1 MAAGEDLPSPANPP
15 SPLTLRRTVSSQSE
29 LEAHQEPPL
38 SFSLL
43 RATSSATSVSG
54 RQSTQGRLNDIL
66 EVGRRRVSSMSLQ
79 GFSPRSSP
87 GTIMPSDRAPPLSDH
102 VEEPDESTSFAAT
115 RNAMNY
121 QATQTTSSLRTRQLP
136 SRSDT
141 SLAGTNANANAN
153 ANTDRCA
160 EKKHWLWDALDGI
173 WSIELENKGSVAR
186 DHLAVERTF
195 LAWMRTSLAF
205 ASIGIAITQ
214 LFRLNAS
221 LVDDKN
227 NQHFRRLGKPLGIT
241 FIGISILVL
250 LLGYQR
256 FYQPQQWLMKGKFP
270 ASRGPIIL
278 LSLVSFALM
287 IVSLV
292 VIVIVQPPDM

>member
-1 MAAGEDLPSPANPP
+1 MAQGENPPSPANPP
-15 SPLTLRRTVSSQSE
+15 SPLTLRRTASAQSARE
-29 LEAHQEPPL
+29 GGQGQPAP
-38 SFSLL
+38 FSLL
-43 RATSSATSVSG
+43 RATSSATSMSG
-54 RQSTQGRLNDIL
+54 WQSTQDRLNDIL
-66 EVGRRRVSSMSLQ
+66 EVGRRRASSMSLQ
-79 GFSPRSSP
+79 SHSPKLSP
-87 GTIMPSDRAPPLSDH
+87 GPMMPSEHAPPLSDH
-102 VEEPDESTSFAAT
+102 VEEPNESTSLDAT
-115 RNAMNY
+115 RNTMNY
-121 QATQTTSSLRTRQLP
+121 QATQTLSSLRTRQLP
-136 SRSDT
+136 SHSDT
-141 SLAGTNANANAN
+141 NPAS
-153 ANTDRCA
+153 ANTDANHCA
-160 EKKHWLWDALDGI
+160 EKKHWLWDTLDGV

-186 DHLAVERTF
+186 DHLAVAYTERTF

-227 NQHFRRLGKPLGIT
+227 NQHFRRFGKPLGIT

-278 LSLVSFALM
+278 VSLVSFALM
-287 IVSLV
+287 LVSLV
-292 VIVIVQPPDM
+292 VIVIVQPPDT